1 MLRYV
6 FIVKKQMLANVT
18 LTFFQWFENF
28 VLNII
33 AVYQFVGAA
42 LSKIHSHRKLLQNK
56 QMFGF
61 LSYASFHFSY
71 STKLFL
77 HFMWG
82 LLKQEAKLSLG

>member
-1 MLRYV
+1 
-6 FIVKKQMLANVT
+6 
-18 LTFFQWFENF
+18 
-28 VLNII
+28 LNII

-77 HFMWG
+77 HFM
-82 LLKQEAKLSLG
+82 